1 MYVLENKIKMIQNQ
15 KMNPNKIME
24 YTKTV
29 CEIVN
34 TGSANMCNSIL
45 DLDQNVYFVGMIH
58 DNGRLVDYAKRQ
70 NSMMKSLEK
79 QDLDMICMQTRLHAS
94 MQSDHDENFGRFGYV
109 ITQREKTML
118 MTIPTQR
125 GTLLVIS
132 SNKVD
137 YGKLTQKIFQVI
149 DDGYI
154 AKARFRFILL

>member
-1 MYVLENKIKMIQNQ
+1 MDQ
-15 KMNPNKIME
+15 NKIME

-34 TGSANMCNSIL
+34 TNPANVCNSIL

-58 DNGRLVDYAKRQ
+58 DNGRLADYAKRQ
-70 NSMMKSLEK
+70 NSVMENLEK

-109 ITQREKTML
+109 ITQREKTIL
-118 MTIPTQR
+118 ITIPTTR

-132 SNKVD
+132 SND
-137 YGKLTQKIFQVI
+137 TDSEKLTQKIFQAI
-149 DDGYI
+149 DDGYVVQ
-154 AKARFRFILL
+154 ILN